1 MAVGRLIRNLQQKRG
16 HMKDFK
22 GLPDYEELFQIIK
35 VNCSLFLGKARYSAG
50 GQISQWTT
58 ETSNVKSFQET
69 GKSDT
74 LPWTLKYRQETRTQ
88 NFLKDTVCTRKQRS
102 SSQQLGHYASH

>member
-1 MAVGRLIRNLQQKRG
+1 
-16 HMKDFK
+16 MKDFK

-35 VNCSLFLGKARYSAG
+35 VNCTLFLGKARYSAG
-50 GQISQWTT
+50 GQISPWTI
-58 ETSNVKSFQET
+58 ETSNFKSFQET

-88 NFLKDTVCTRKQRS
+88 NFLKDTVCTRKQCS

>member
-1 MAVGRLIRNLQQKRG
+1 
-16 HMKDFK
+16 MKDFK

-50 GQISQWTT
+50 GQISQWTI

-102 SSQQLGHYASH
+102 SSQQLGHYAFH